1 MNTAKKMI
9 SEKIIRELVNQF
21 CTVKDRSVRLKI
33 IANDG
38 TWEYGFLDNIKRPA
52 ASLVK
57 ILIATSVEQQINKGL
72 INSSKTF
79 LIGELIDADIGPSIF
94 RSLDYNHSFS
104 IAELIQVSIS
114 ASDPIASRFLLGLVD
129 DGYIDE
135 ILDLANLKNTEI
147 NFHSASGLN
156 FVTGLISA
164 KDALSLIEFGSN
176 SKNYPLTA
184 RGLSNSILN
193 SRIPLG
199 IADLGTEISHKT
211 GTLLSVAHD
220 VAFIKFREA
229 SLSIA
234 FLTENQNDTLQT
246 GYEMGICTRRIIE
259 SLDYSVEFSKSY
271 D

>member
-1 MNTAKKMI
+1 MI
-9 SEKIIRELVNQF
+9 SEKVIVEIINQF

-33 IANDG
+33 VANDR
-38 TWEYGFLDNIKRPA
+38 TWEHGFLDDVKRPA

-57 ILIATSVEQQINKGL
+57 ILIATSVEERINKGL
-72 INSSKTF
+72 IDPSKML
-79 LIGELIDADIGPSIF
+79 LIGELIDTDIGPSIL
-94 RSLDYNHSFS
+94 RSLDYNHSLS
-104 IAELIQVSIS
+104 LAELIQVSIS

-129 DGYIDE
+129 DRYVDE

-147 NFHSASGLN
+147 TFHSASGLN

-164 KDALSLIEFGSN
+164 KDALTLVEFGSN
-176 SKNYPLTA
+176 SENYPLTA
-184 RGLSNSILN
+184 KGLSNSILN

-199 IADLGTEISHKT
+199 IANLGTKISHKT

-220 VAFIKFREA
+220 VALIKCREA

-234 FLTENQNDTLQT
+234 FLTENQDDTLQT

-259 SLDYSVEFSKSY
+259 SLDYYVEFSRSY

>member
-1 MNTAKKMI
+1 M
-9 SEKIIRELVNQF
+9 SEKIIRELINQF

-57 ILIATSVEQQINKGL
+57 ILIATSVEEQINKGL
-72 INSSKTF
+72 INPSKTL
-79 LIGELIDADIGPSIF
+79 LIGELIDADMGPSIL
-94 RSLDYNHSFS
+94 RSLDYSHSFS

-114 ASDPIASRFLLGLVD
+114 ASDPIASRFLLELID
-129 DGYIDE
+129 DHCVDE
-135 ILDLANLKNTEI
+135 ILSLANLKNTEI
-147 NFHSASGLN
+147 TYNFGSGLN

-164 KDALSLIEFGSN
+164 KDALTLVEFGSN
-176 SKNYPLTA
+176 SENYPLTA
-184 RGLSNSILN
+184 KGLSNSILN

-220 VAFIKFREA
+220 VAFIKLCEA
-229 SLSIA
+229 SLFIA